1 MSKLL
6 VTEKN
11 STFWTQM
18 GISFMSSYYIR
29 HGNYC
34 YWDATK
40 GKKHSSLFL
49 ITQGS
54 VTFNMPLYKVEAKAG
69 DYLFMPA
76 ELRYYSVW
84 IGSPNAEFYSVDF
97 DLNKV
102 SNRQFDRSYD
112 ISIIECVDKERALND
127 LKFIYSVNNMPSD
140 EVTPALMLKAL
151 SVFYALF
158 ADSLPGISE
167 STEDDLPENLKKSV
181 DYIEHHYKE
190 DFGGKEIADAGF
202 ISESRMYHL
211 FSEHFKCSPIEYKN
225 KLRIKDAVEMLIQTD
240 KSIETIA
247 YELGFASSAY
257 FRRVFHSITGYSP
270 RVCRTS
276 ASKPIL

>member
-1 MSKLL
+1 MGNLL
-6 VTEKN
+6 ITEKN
-11 STFWTQM
+11 ENFWAQF
-18 GISFMSSYYIR
+18 GISYMYSYHIC

-40 GKKHSSLFL
+40 GKKHSSLFY
-49 ITQGS
+49 ITEGS
-54 VTFNMPLYKVEAKAG
+54 VTFNMPLYKFEAKAG

-84 IGSPNAEFYSVDF
+84 HGNPTAEFYSVDY
-97 DLNKV
+97 DLKKV

-112 ISIIECVDKERALND
+112 ICAIECVDKKRALDD
-127 LKFIYSVNNMPSD
+127 LLFLHKVHNLPREEI
-140 EVTPALMLKAL
+140 TPRIMLKAL

-158 ADSLPGISE
+158 SDSIPDIPENKEG
-167 STEDDLPENLKKSV
+167 DLPESLKKSV
-181 DYIEHHYKE
+181 AYLEKHYKE
-190 DFGGKEIADAGF
+190 DIGGKEISEAGF
-202 ISESRMYHL
+202 VSESRMYHL

-225 KLRIKDAVEMLIQTD
+225 KLRIKDAVEMLIQTN

-257 FRRVFHSITGYSP
+257 FRKVFHAITGYSP
-270 RVCRTS
+270 RECRTG
-276 ASKPIL
+276 ANKPVG